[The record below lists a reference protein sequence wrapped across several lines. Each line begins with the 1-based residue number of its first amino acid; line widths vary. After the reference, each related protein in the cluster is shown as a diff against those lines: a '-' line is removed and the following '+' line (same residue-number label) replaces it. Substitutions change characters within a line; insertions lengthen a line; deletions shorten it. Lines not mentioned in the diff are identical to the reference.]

1 MSPTEQGPNNGNI
14 SFTEARVWEIEI
26 KTTHLEKNENPAYIF
41 INAFI

>member
-26 KTTHLEKNENPAYIF
+26 KTTHLEKTKTQHTYL
-41 INAFI
+41 